1 MMKIFIF
8 NDLETGSYLDGKNVS
23 TCKYSTLE
31 NEKDVLFV
39 FPDQML
45 THVNETEKYKKRANL
60 EAKLINDSLTSSL
73 NIDNN
78 LNVLKCSLEKGN
90 YFLINDKNLKI
101 IKNLFQNFEND
112 VQITSDILFFSEIF
126 KENINYLDNYYLNTN
141 SQFLKFS
148 KNALKVL
155 KYKGSEFKKIVD
167 NDLIKSINSQFDSY
181 KLNTFNIG
189 NLINF
194 EKNKKYVFGLISVV
208 VLINLIGIG
217 NLINQT
223 YKLNSFNE
231 IILDLYEDL
240 YPLEKPPNVEQAINE
255 KIENLN
261 LQESTVLKLI
271 YKISSSKLKNGQ
283 LVDLHY
289 SRELNKLEFEI
300 LFENSSDEIIFLN
313 EQTFEGNNF
322 KKVSSR
328 TDRGLV
334 VTKFIYEI

>member
-1 MMKIFIF
+1 MKILIF
-8 NDLETGSYLDGKNVS
+8 NDLETGSYFDDKNVS

-45 THVNETEKYKKRANL
+45 THVKETERYKKRANL

-73 NIDNN
+73 NIDTN
-78 LNVLKCSLEKGN
+78 LNVLEKGN
-90 YFLINDKNLKI
+90 YFLVNDKNLKI

-112 VQITSDILFFSEIF
+112 VLITSDVLFFSEIF
-126 KENINYLDNYYLNTN
+126 KENINYLDDYYLNTN
-141 SQFLKFS
+141 SQYLKFS

-167 NDLIKSINSQFDSY
+167 EDLIKKVNSQFDSY

-194 EKNKKYVFGLISVV
+194 EKNKKYVFGLISAI

-223 YKLNSFNE
+223 YKLNSFND
-231 IILDLYEDL
+231 IILEFYKDI
-240 YPLEKPPNVEQAINE
+240 YPLDKTLNVEQAINE

-261 LQESTVLKLI
+261 LQESKVLKLI
-271 YKISSSKLKNGQ
+271 YKISSSKLENGR
-283 LVDLHY
+283 LVELYY
-289 SRELNKLEFEI
+289 SRELNKFEFEI
-300 LFENSSDEIIFLN
+300 LFNNSSEEIIFLN
-313 EQTFEGNNF
+313 EQAFEGNSF

-328 TDRGLV
+328 IDRGLV

>member
-1 MMKIFIF
+1 MKIFIF
-8 NDLETGSYLDGKNVS
+8 NDLETGSYFDYKNVS

-73 NIDNN
+73 NIDTN
-78 LNVLKCSLEKGN
+78 LNVLKCSFEKGN
-90 YFLINDKNLKI
+90 YFLINDKNLKK

-112 VQITSDILFFSEIF
+112 VLITSDVLFFSEIF
-126 KENINYLDNYYLNTN
+126 KENINYLDDYYLNTN
-141 SQFLKFS
+141 SQYLKFS

-167 NDLIKSINSQFDSY
+167 EDLIKNVNSQFDSY

-194 EKNKKYVFGLISVV
+194 EKNKKYVFGLISAV

-223 YKLNSFNE
+223 YKLNSFDN
-231 IILDLYEDL
+231 IILKLYEDI
-240 YPLEKPPNVEQAINE
+240 YPLEKPLNVEQAINK

-261 LQESTVLKLI
+261 LQESKVLKLI
-271 YKISSSKLKNGQ
+271 YKISSSRLKNGR
-283 LVDLHY
+283 LVDLYY
-289 SRELNKLEFEI
+289 SKELDKFEFEI
-300 LFENSSDEIIFLN
+300 LFNNSSEEIIFLN
-313 EQTFEGNNF
+313 EQAFEGNSF
-322 KKVSSR
+322 RKVSSR
-328 TDRGLV
+328 TDQGLV